1 MSSQKHNDDPN
12 KSRNGKVRVD
22 RWLWAARFFKTRS
35 LAHTAIKGG
44 KVEINGAKAKPASGL
59 TPGDRL
65 QVTKGQ
71 QVFEVDIDAVSD
83 KRGSATNAEGLY
95 TETEASKKRRAQEAE
110 ARRITR
116 NATPTPRGRPDR
128 RDREALRQ
136 FKQNR

>member
-1 MSSQKHNDDPN
+1 MTARKHNDDPN
-12 KSRNGKVRVD
+12 KRSNGKVRID

-71 QVFEVDIDAVSD
+71 QVFEVDIDAVSE
-83 KRGSATNAEGLY
+83 KRGSAKDAQTLY
-95 TETEASKKRRAQEAE
+95 TETEASKQRREREAE
-110 ARRITR
+110 ARRITQ